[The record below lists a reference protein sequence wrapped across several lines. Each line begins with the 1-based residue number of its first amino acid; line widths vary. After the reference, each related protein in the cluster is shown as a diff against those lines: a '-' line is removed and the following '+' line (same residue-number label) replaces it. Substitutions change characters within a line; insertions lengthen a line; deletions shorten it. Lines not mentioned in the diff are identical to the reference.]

1 MSTGHKTRQW
11 VRAANAGQH
20 SRPSHPRLNPS
31 DTTINFQ
38 GCPAHRAGQR
48 GSHKPATAV
57 VGSYSL
63 VPALP
68 THERP
73 SRRDAGH
80 RRDRASPHPTPVSTL
95 HALGACVSTT
105 AWAAASPARGPP
117 TRGGGRG
124 QQQVPAAAP
133 SPGACLCRTSRPCV
147 LVPRPPQD
155 RPPQYTSQVPLRPR
169 GSRARVSPAYRRPP
183 PIDLSTLADGPDPTA
198 LGREVRRVDNKYSS
212 AA

>member
-1 MSTGHKTRQW
+1 MASAEFGFASAEFGVLGASSMAAAAIDVPFSSRPAAESAATHGFDGKARQW

-38 GCPAHRAGQR
+38 GCPAHQAGQR

-57 VGSYSL
+57 VGSYYL
-63 VPALP
+63 IPALP

-117 TRGGGRG
+117 F
-124 QQQVPAAAP
+124 
-133 SPGACLCRTSRPCV
+133 
-147 LVPRPPQD
+147 
-155 RPPQYTSQVPLRPR
+155 
-169 GSRARVSPAYRRPP
+169 
-183 PIDLSTLADGPDPTA
+183 
-198 LGREVRRVDNKYSS
+198 SS
-212 AA
+212 

>member
-1 MSTGHKTRQW
+1 MQSSSPPLPPWKCNARTGPRIGERVSTGHKTRQW

-73 SRRDAGH
+73 SRGDAGH

-124 QQQVPAAAP
+124 AAA
-133 SPGACLCRTSRPCV
+133 G
-147 LVPRPPQD
+147 
-155 RPPQYTSQVPLRPR
+155 PLLHLHLL
-169 GSRARVSPAYRRPP
+169 RVSQRVRAHLTECARR
-183 PIDLSTLADGPDPTA
+183 LVVAH
-198 LGREVRRVDNKYSS
+198 
-212 AA
+212 AAGESDDDSIML

>member
-1 MSTGHKTRQW
+1 MSWYTVQSSSPPLPPWKCNARTVPRVGERVSTGHKTRQW

-20 SRPSHPRLNPS
+20 SRPSPPRPNPS

-48 GSHKPATAV
+48 GSHKPATAA

-68 THERP
+68 MHERP
-73 SRRDAGH
+73 SRGDAGH

-124 QQQVPAAAP
+124 AAGPMPPAAPATQVTDTRGEPSRIRAP
-133 SPGACLCRTSRPCV
+133 RRTAWGRH
-147 LVPRPPQD
+147 
-155 RPPQYTSQVPLRPR
+155 
-169 GSRARVSPAYRRPP
+169 P
-183 PIDLSTLADGPDPTA
+183 PIRGAADA
-198 LGREVRRVDNKYSS
+198 
-212 AA
+212 